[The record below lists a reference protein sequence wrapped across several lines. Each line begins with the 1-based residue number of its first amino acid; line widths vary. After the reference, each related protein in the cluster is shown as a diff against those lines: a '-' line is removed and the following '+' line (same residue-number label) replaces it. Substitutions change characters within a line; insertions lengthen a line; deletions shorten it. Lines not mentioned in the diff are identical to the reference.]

1 MNCPNCNKEVSP
13 EWEFCP
19 FCRYEPR
26 KCSNP
31 NCHSR
36 WLTPEARFCPKCGVP
51 LEGNNVP
58 PSPPTVPKKH
68 LLSVGDILCIENI
81 TLPVSEWLV
90 AGKTTLGVVF
100 YVDNGNQHAWEAH
113 KDPEKFDQ
121 IIAVLKDER
130 LNEDDF
136 NIDIEDDDFDIDFE
150 DERI

>member
-1 MNCPNCNKEVSP
+1 M
-13 EWEFCP
+13 
-19 FCRYEPR
+19 
-26 KCSNP
+26 
-31 NCHSR
+31 
-36 WLTPEARFCPKCGVP
+36 
-51 LEGNNVP
+51 
-58 PSPPTVPKKH
+58 
-68 LLSVGDILCIENI
+68 SVGDILCIENI

-113 KDPEKFDQ
+113 KGPEKFDQ

-150 DERI
+150 DEHI